1 MFLCFLN
8 ILICS
13 DLSYMY
19 KRAVGH
25 FYHQGSYSGDGTHYP
40 HSAPGPITDHH
51 HKASRGVIYPA
62 PESTCSSLD
71 PVGDRP
77 RNPPPQP
84 SAKPQPKKQ
93 RKKQAATSGSTTR
106 TAATA
111 PKPTLEENAPAAD
124 GCHHPLPASIQSG
137 VITELEG
144 AANESCSLNLP
155 PNADDPSCNNPTPSL
170 HVDERSRNNPAPSLQ
185 QGLRSAPPLKGVS
198 DPLPRKNKK
207 CNRSQGEDGRKVLPA
222 PRSYSEL
229 LKDSIGNLVAEA
241 QERSKGAMSN
251 ADRCFFVEFH
261 MEQRKLLAI
270 KAIEREVSVEMIDKF
285 LGKSLPI
292 QKPSDWIRFRKTQ
305 PARDVFCGRG
315 KGGIAQKDGMARVSE
330 LYEAA
335 GRKLPAD
342 AEEDRPSKADN
353 NSGVAAASL
362 ASSRVGPP
370 GLRATVSLAQAS
382 GCVQD
387 FLDAWAIQANRVSKT
402 YNCKMILFTVS
413 KYIGRHSYQ
422 LTTTTHGATPF
433 VQIAEDLDGP
443 NTFGNR
449 LHAWVVG
456 HTSDYVS
463 SALDPDPPNSKHS
476 LKVTTRMARLAAKK
490 TENVFTTWPWT
501 NCEERLAKQRFR
513 LELNPRMRTPIKN
526 ITNPS
531 RYLGPGDIRQLH
543 LDLDDKF
550 INIVQIT
557 TATSSQLS
565 SGATKRVRSDKSSS
579 HCSSRSGS
587 RTPSESSS
595 PQRKGVV
602 KKHCYSIKLSSDKD
616 NSDSSNERSDS
627 D

>member
-1 MFLCFLN
+1 
-8 ILICS
+8 
-13 DLSYMY
+13 MY
-19 KRAVGH
+19 R
-25 FYHQGSYSGDGTHYP
+25 
-40 HSAPGPITDHH
+40 
-51 HKASRGVIYPA
+51 
-62 PESTCSSLD
+62 
-71 PVGDRP
+71 
-77 RNPPPQP
+77 
-84 SAKPQPKKQ
+84 
-93 RKKQAATSGSTTR
+93 
-106 TAATA
+106 
-111 PKPTLEENAPAAD
+111 
-124 GCHHPLPASIQSG
+124 
-137 VITELEG
+137 
-144 AANESCSLNLP
+144 
-155 PNADDPSCNNPTPSL
+155 
-170 HVDERSRNNPAPSLQ
+170 
-185 QGLRSAPPLKGVS
+185 
-198 DPLPRKNKK
+198 
-207 CNRSQGEDGRKVLPA
+207 
-222 PRSYSEL
+222 
-229 LKDSIGNLVAEA
+229 
-241 QERSKGAMSN
+241 
-251 ADRCFFVEFH
+251 
-261 MEQRKLLAI
+261 
-270 KAIEREVSVEMIDKF
+270 
-285 LGKSLPI
+285 GKSLPI

-342 AEEDRPSKADN
+342 AEEDRPSKAGDRSNVLTPSELALDDDSKADN

-362 ASSRVGPP
+362 ASSR
-370 GLRATVSLAQAS
+370 
-382 GCVQD
+382 
-387 FLDAWAIQANRVSKT
+387 ANRVSKT
-402 YNCKMILFTVS
+402 YNCEMILFTVS

-456 HTSDYVS
+456 HTSDYIS

-490 TENVFTTWPWT
+490 TKNVFTTWPWT

-550 INIVQIT
+550 INIVRIT